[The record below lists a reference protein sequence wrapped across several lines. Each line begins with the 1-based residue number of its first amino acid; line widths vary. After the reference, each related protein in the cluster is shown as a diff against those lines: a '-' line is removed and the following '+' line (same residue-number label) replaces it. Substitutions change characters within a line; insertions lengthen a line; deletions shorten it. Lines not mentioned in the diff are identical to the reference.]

1 MAPCHL
7 RKALLSLSRAMQRI
21 ILILVFLLAPVVAH
35 GAEQRLTIRTAKG
48 DLVFM
53 IELAGTPQSRST
65 GLMHR
70 RELAADAGML
80 FDFPKTG
87 AVSMWMKDTLIPLD
101 MLFIKPDG
109 SIANIA
115 ERAVPGSLTP
125 INSKGPVRGVLELN
139 GGTSARMG
147 ISPGDKI
154 IHPIFG
160 NVE

>member
-1 MAPCHL
+1 
-7 RKALLSLSRAMQRI
+7 MQNI
-21 ILILVFLLAPVVAH
+21 ALILLFLLAPIVAF
-35 GAEQRLTIRTAKG
+35 GAQEPLTIRTAKG
-48 DLVFM
+48 DLAFVV
-53 IELAGTPQSRST
+53 ELASTPQSRNT

-80 FDFPKTG
+80 FDFTKTE

-109 SIANIA
+109 IIANIA
-115 ERAVPGSLTP
+115 ERTVPGSLTP
-125 INSKGPVRGVLELN
+125 IDSKGPVRGVLELN

-154 IHPIFG
+154 IHPVFKAAQ
-160 NVE
+160 

>member
-1 MAPCHL
+1 
-7 RKALLSLSRAMQRI
+7 MQRI
-21 ILILVFLLAPVVAH
+21 AFFLIFLLTPLLAF
-35 GAEQRLTIRTAKG
+35 GAEQPLIVRTVKG
-48 DLVFM
+48 DLIFM
-53 IELAGTPQSRST
+53 IEIANTPQSRST

-70 RELAADAGML
+70 RELAANAGML
-80 FDFPKTG
+80 FDFSKTA

-109 SIANIA
+109 TITNIA
-115 ERAVPGSLTP
+115 ERTVPGSLTP
-125 INSKGPVRGVLELN
+125 IESKGPVLGVLELN

-160 NVE
+160 NMP